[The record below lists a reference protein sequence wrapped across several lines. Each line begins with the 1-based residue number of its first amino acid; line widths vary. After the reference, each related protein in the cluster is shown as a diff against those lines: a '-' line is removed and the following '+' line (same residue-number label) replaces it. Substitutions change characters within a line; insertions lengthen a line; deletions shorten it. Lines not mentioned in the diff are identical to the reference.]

1 MKRFVLVPF
10 ALPFAFLVGAG
21 CHVAAQQAQSSGA
34 EAASAIK
41 TPAPN
46 APAEMTFV
54 SDDGKSTLA
63 SFHVVYG
70 KRGATRGEQDRYNP
84 MNFHQYQ
91 ALKTS
96 QDRLGDSDTLLL
108 ILDISGVMIAA
119 DKTWAV
125 VAQGGAKYPAIGV
138 GRLKPATPSD
148 QVEFTPISGKTG
160 FLGML
165 MPPSDADKSN
175 GQWIWVFRLPPP
187 SSHLT
192 LKGVSAFSHVE
203 FDAK

>member
-1 MKRFVLVPF
+1 
-10 ALPFAFLVGAG
+10 
-21 CHVAAQQAQSSGA
+21 
-34 EAASAIK
+34 
-41 TPAPN
+41 
-46 APAEMTFV
+46 
-54 SDDGKSTLA
+54 
-63 SFHVVYG
+63 
-70 KRGATRGEQDRYNP
+70 
-84 MNFHQYQ
+84 
-91 ALKTS
+91 
-96 QDRLGDSDTLLL
+96 LGDSDTLLL

-165 MPPSDADKSN
+165 CPFRR
-175 GQWIWVFRLPPP
+175 GQEQRAMDLGFSPAAAILA
-187 SSHLT
+187 LT